1 MIVIKVTT
9 CTIVLK
15 FLKLPK
21 VKKEIVFKSHQQI
34 NKVYYDKFQFFYA
47 IREKR
52 K

>member
-1 MIVIKVTT
+1 MIVIKVTN
-9 CTIVLK
+9 CTHC
-15 FLKLPK
+15 FK
-21 VKKEIVFKSHQQI
+21 VSEASKSEKEIVFKSHQQI